1 MIRSRV
7 VGTGAYLPERRM
19 TNHEIERLVET
30 SDQWILDRT
39 GIRERRIA
47 APDEATSDLAVSA
60 GRSALAAAGL
70 PASSIDL
77 IIVATA
83 TPDMLFPST
92 ACLVQ
97 ERLGAKQAFA
107 FDLSAAC
114 TGFLYALA
122 VADQYL
128 RAGTYHTVM
137 VIGAE
142 VLSRLIDWTDR
153 GTCVL
158 FGDGAGAVVLHA
170 EPGERGVLSTH
181 LHSDGSLWDLLYVPS
196 GGSRIPP
203 STEALAGRLNFLK
216 MKGNET
222 FRVAVRALEEVAREA
237 LAANQLTPEQLS
249 LLVPHQANL
258 RILQAVAQRLELPM
272 EKVVVNVDRV
282 GNTSAASVPI
292 ALDEAVR
299 AGRVRPNDL
308 LLLEAFGAGLTWGA
322 AVIRW

>member
-1 MIRSRV
+1 MKARV
-7 VGTGAYLPERRM
+7 IGTGAYLPERRM
-19 TNHEIERLVET
+19 TNHDIERMVET
-30 SDQWILDRT
+30 SDQWIIERT
-39 GIRERRIA
+39 GIRERRVA
-47 APDEATSDLAVSA
+47 AEDEATSDLAVA
-60 GRSALAAAGL
+60 AAKEALAASGL
-70 PASSIDL
+70 SASELDL
-77 IIVATA
+77 ILVATA

-114 TGFLYALA
+114 TGFIYALS
-122 VADQYL
+122 VADAYL
-128 RAGTYHTVM
+128 RAGTYRTVM

-142 VLSRLIDWTDR
+142 VLSRMVDWTDR

-158 FGDGAGAVVLHA
+158 FGDGAGAVVLRA
-170 EPGERGVLSTH
+170 EKGDRGVLSTH
-181 LHSDGSLWDLLYVPS
+181 LHSDGALWDLIYVPA

-203 STEALAGRLNFLK
+203 SADALAERLVYLK

-237 LAANQLTPEQLS
+237 LAANQLTVEQLS

-258 RILQAVAQRLELPM
+258 RILQAVTQRLALPT
-272 EKVVVNVDRV
+272 EKVVINVDRY

-299 AGRVRPNDL
+299 AGRVHANDL

-322 AVIRW
+322 AMLRW